1 MPKYIINTSKGA
13 FQIDASREPNQQEAE
28 EIGEQLSQRESSFQP
43 QAPAQEAPTKPQEE
57 VKPKLKEP
65 TTYQTVRGAVLDV
78 APALAGGAAGFLVGG
93 PVGAAAGAAGMSAL
107 GNVYKQR
114 LEQEEGIRGEISKG
128 EVAASAAVAAIP
140 ASFGAKAVMGAKGL
154 FVPAVVRATQ
164 GGVTAVSA
172 EAIKSLVD
180 KGELPEWE
188 DVALPAAVGTLAGG
202 ALGMAEKRYQVA
214 GSLITN
220 PIAAQAAQG
229 ATGIGVG
236 AYVYNDAREKGDPN
250 ALPKA
255 FIYGI
260 GAIGATHIPSL
271 LKATPDVRGKTSLM
285 VAGPEGTAG
294 EGAVKIAEKYQNTL
308 RAYEDEANK
317 IGFEVKKLI
326 EKSANPNQLTADVL
340 SVLDGK
346 ASLAKLPKDPTQK
359 DLRTWMARAK
369 QLNAQYSDAIENM
382 PGLTDAQRDIIKA
395 NRGEYIRTV
404 YAAHDPRAERFV
416 DFDEPTKRAAYRSEL
431 VTNLMAKA
439 AKAKKPI
446 TAASAG
452 AEADMIMAKML
463 NDESY
468 IWGSVVPGSAK
479 GSPTSAL
486 KKKLNLSDA
495 AREWLGEVRDPGAM
509 IANSLN
515 AQARLVL
522 HDQHDD
528 FLSKFLLGPG
538 GVGSKTSKPGYV
550 LMVGEDN
557 PVLHK
562 RLEGIYVPELWAK
575 AYKEVLSPNL
585 LGDGAIPKAWMGL
598 QTFSKALKTVGNLPE
613 AVAPQVLGNMALA
626 ASAFKVNPVELVR
639 AAKETAMAYGWTGG
653 NLAASQ
659 KAKMFKE
666 FKRLTEL
673 GVMRSGAEAEE
684 LNAFISQSAAG
695 TGLKDVMAK
704 FSRVYGFPD
713 TFVRYAIFKQNV
725 KEIASFS
732 PGLGMNKIEKMAAD
746 LTNDTFPT
754 YERIARRFRQASA
767 VGIAN
772 AFGAFEYEV
781 VRTTINQAKYAGK
794 LMVEG
799 ARTGNNAM
807 AYAGVKRAVALASV
821 AGMTTALGKYGSSIL
836 GADQKDIEDID
847 ALVPARDVAK
857 AKIGKFNGDGTLSYA
872 ALNYMMPYA
881 NMASALNEA
890 LSGKNPVP
898 YLKTMFMGDDLGP
911 LATSTM
917 EAITNNYYGTKVS
930 ITDPRD
936 NQLLIERLLSR
947 SFLPQFVTGTLS
959 RLEKAYRG
967 EVSKLGQTYSF
978 EDQMLRFGG
987 YRSQSYK
994 ILDSAAV
1001 RLRDIAQPLNEE
1013 MTGYRRLI
1021 KDKIDATTGQFVGI
1035 NEDAIYRERNARYI
1049 QGQEELAKIYRV
1061 LKRQSKDGKVYSD
1074 EQIYDAFRSAGVP
1087 SRLITAAVF
1096 DYRVPMTRG
1105 IAQSDTEVV
1114 ESVLSDKESKQSAQ
1128 SRLAA
1133 LAGQDLM
1140 KRDRLWKALE
1150 EYNRN
1155 LAKGGDGLTKLFSG
1169 LSISDGERAKNI
1181 KWAHDTLPKSEQ
1193 GKFLKKLFDTGV
1205 LTPEVYR
1212 QFDSIR
1218 LQEAQR
1224 QQGR

>member
-13 FQIDASREPNQQEAE
+13 FQVDASREPNQQEAE
-28 EIGEQLSQRESSFQP
+28 EIADQLSQRESLVQP
-43 QAPAQEAPTKPQEE
+43 QAPAQEASTKPKEE
-57 VKPKLKEP
+57 VRPKLKEP

-128 EVAASAAVAAIP
+128 EVAASAAVSAIP
-140 ASFGAKAVMGAKGL
+140 ATLGAKMVMGAKGF

-164 GGVTAVSA
+164 GGITAVSA

-202 ALGMAEKRYQVA
+202 ALGVAEKRYQVA

-220 PIAAQAAQG
+220 PVAASVAQG
-229 ATGIGVG
+229 ATGLGVG

-250 ALPKA
+250 ALSKA
-255 FIYGI
+255 FVYGI
-260 GAIGATHIPSL
+260 GAVGATHIPSL
-271 LKATPDVRGKTSLM
+271 LKATPEVRGKASLM
-285 VAGPEGTAG
+285 VAGPEATAG

-308 RAYEDEANK
+308 RAYEDEANR

-346 ASLAKLPKDPTQK
+346 ASLAKLPKDQTQK

-382 PGLTDAQRDIIKA
+382 PGLTDKQRDIIRA
-395 NRGEYIRTV
+395 NRGEYIRTA

-431 VTNLMAKA
+431 VTNLMAQA
-439 AKAKKPI
+439 ARAKKPI
-446 TAASAG
+446 TAARAG
-452 AEADMIMAKML
+452 ADADLIMAKML
-463 NDESY
+463 SDESY
-468 IWGSVVPGSAK
+468 IWGSVVPGSVR

-550 LMVGEDN
+550 LMVGDDN

-585 LGDGAIPKAWMGL
+585 LGDGTIPKAWMGL

-695 TGLKDVMAK
+695 TGFKDVMAK

-732 PGLGMNKIEKMAAD
+732 PGLGMNRIEKMAAD

-767 VGIAN
+767 MGIAN

-781 VRTTINQAKYAGK
+781 VRTTINQAKYAHK
-794 LMVEG
+794 LMIDG
-799 ARTGNNAM
+799 AKTGNNAM

-847 ALVPARDVAK
+847 ALVPTRDVAK

-872 ALNYMMPYA
+872 PLNYMMPYA

-890 LSGKNPVP
+890 LSGRNPVP

-936 NQLLIERLLSR
+936 NQLLIERLISR

-967 EVSKLGQTYSF
+967 EVSKLGQTYSL

-987 YRSQSYK
+987 FRSQSYRV
-994 ILDSAAV
+994 LDSAAV

-1021 KDKIDATTGQFVGI
+1021 KDKVDSTTGQFVGI

-1105 IAQSDTEVV
+1105 IAQSDTEVI

-1140 KRDRLWKALE
+1140 KRDRLWKALA
-1150 EYNRN
+1150 EYNKN
-1155 LAKGGDGLTKLFSG
+1155 LGKGGDGLTKLFSG
-1169 LSISDGERAKNI
+1169 LSTSDGERAKNI

-1193 GKFLKKLFDTGV
+1193 GSFLKKLFDSGV

-1224 QQGR
+1224 QQGL